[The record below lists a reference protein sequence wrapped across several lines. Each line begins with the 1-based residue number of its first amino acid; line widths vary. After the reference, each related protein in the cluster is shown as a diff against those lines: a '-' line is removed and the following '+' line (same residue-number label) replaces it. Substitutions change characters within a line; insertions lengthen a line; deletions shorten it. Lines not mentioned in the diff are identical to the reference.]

1 MKIIELLNSGK
12 VTVSCE
18 LFPPK
23 TGEQLENAK
32 EIVRQ
37 TAALSPAFISVTCGA
52 GGTNA
57 GLTVEL
63 ADIAQNECG
72 VPALVHSTCVT
83 ASADDIAHRLSL
95 MKQHNLQNVLA
106 LRGDIPEGVTLSPD
120 FVHASDLT
128 AEILKHGDFCVGGA
142 CYPDKHPESVSVA
155 ADIEGLKRK
164 LEAGCQFLTT
174 QMFFDNQVL
183 YRFLLELLRAGLDVP
198 VCAGIMP
205 VTNARQIVRS
215 CALSGTLLPPRFKA
229 IVDRFGDNP
238 AAMRQAGIAYATD
251 QIIDLIA
258 NGVTHI
264 HLYTMNRPEIAGEIL
279 RNLSDIVN
287 V

>member
-183 YRFLLELLRAGLDVP
+183 YRFL
-198 VCAGIMP
+198 CAGIMP

>member
-1 MKIIELLNSGK
+1 MKIIDVLNSGK
-12 VTVSCE
+12 ATISCE

-37 TAALSPAFISVTCGA
+37 TAALNPAFISVTCGA
-52 GGTNA
+52 GGSNA
-57 GLTVEL
+57 GLTIEL

-72 VPALVHSTCVT
+72 VPALVHCTCVT
-83 ASADDIAHRLSL
+83 ATNDQITERVNAMKAHG
-95 MKQHNLQNVLA
+95 LQNVLA

-120 FVHASDLT
+120 FTHASDLT
-128 AEILKHGDFCVGGA
+128 AAIAAAGDFCIGGA
-142 CYPDKHPESVSVA
+142 CYPDKHPESATVA
-155 ADIEGLKRK
+155 ADIDGLKRK

-183 YRFLLELLRAGLDVP
+183 YRYLLELLRAGVDVP

-205 VTNARQIVRS
+205 VINSRQIARS

-229 IVDRFGDNP
+229 IIDRFGDDP
-238 AAMRQAGIAYATD
+238 VAMKQAGIAYATD

-264 HLYTMNRPEIAGEIL
+264 HLYTMNRPEVAAAIL
-279 RNLSDIVN
+279 QNLSGIVN
-287 V
+287 Q